1 MACLWENEPSE
12 DLIQRIVP
20 DGCVDLIWFADREL
34 LIEGPDTG
42 PRLVPLPGLVRVSGI
57 RLRPGAAAAVL
68 GIPMSELRD
77 HAAPVPVSLVWGEQ
91 GRRLEEALANAAP
104 DLRLGLLA
112 EAVGKRGAE
121 PDTLV
126 RATAQML
133 IERDIRVESIAAEL
147 GLSERHLQRRLVTS
161 VGYGPKMLARVA
173 RLRRLLALSDRS
185 LAARA
190 LDAGYSSQAHMNLE
204 VRQLTGTTPV
214 RFLKDAVFTAA

>member
-1 MACLWENEPSE
+1 MSHLDSSTSQLLAEGITATSGDFVVVPAHTMHAFCTPDHAGVDMLFLMPGAERFEYFRLADRVRRGEASPQEILATQDVCDNYFEPSE

-112 EAVGKRGAE
+112 EAVAKRGAE

-126 RATAQML
+126 RATA
-133 IERDIRVESIAAEL
+133 
-147 GLSERHLQRRLVTS
+147 
-161 VGYGPKMLARVA
+161 
-173 RLRRLLALSDRS
+173 
-185 LAARA
+185 
-190 LDAGYSSQAHMNLE
+190 
-204 VRQLTGTTPV
+204 
-214 RFLKDAVFTAA
+214 